1 MILYTKSSLYIKG
14 DKMKKIFKLALI
26 LLIGMFG
33 GTVLL
38 LIVNALPTGRMQK
51 HIAESTS
58 VMEAEGDYPMLMN
71 GYISSRLDNFTD
83 SIMLVTSANKADANL
98 VDRTVNMYRVN
109 YEDKRPSEVL
119 VAYGRGKAGY
129 TVSGYPRYW
138 HGYQLALKPL
148 LLIFNYQEIRYV
160 NMCVQLLLISFIV
173 AIMWKKNMKL
183 YVLPYVIM
191 IFSLMPISV
200 ALSLQFSAVFYVTNI
215 SVLLLLFW
223 FESIQATE
231 NTLAFFLGVGMATS
245 FFDFLTYPL
254 VTCGIPLV
262 FYFILKKKGSFL
274 SDFWETIQYGFIWA
288 VGYGGM
294 WAGKWI
300 IGSILL
306 RKNIINDAIAAIF
319 NRTSSEDYGRK
330 EAILNNMSAM
340 FETPMKYIFLLSVLV
355 LFFSLVMKMV
365 RDKKIYLKNFHYLLI
380 AAIPFV
386 WYMVLANH
394 SCVHFWFTYRELSI
408 FIFAILVWLCK
419 NLEDC
424 RKIIE
429 T

>member
-1 MILYTKSSLYIKG
+1 
-14 DKMKKIFKLALI
+14 MKKIFKLALI